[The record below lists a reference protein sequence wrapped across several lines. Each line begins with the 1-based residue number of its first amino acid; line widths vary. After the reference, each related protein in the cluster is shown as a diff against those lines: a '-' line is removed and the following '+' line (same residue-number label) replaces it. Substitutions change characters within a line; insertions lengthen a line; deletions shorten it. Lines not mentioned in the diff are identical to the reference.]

1 MRWLNLIADGGVSW
15 RSNCCF
21 DPITMTVMS
30 LGSTLIGGGLSAAGT
45 LAGGNAAKQAGEFTQ
60 QMDNQ
65 NAAQALAS
73 GQRKAFDTQDKTRS
87 LMSTAQARAG
97 ASGVDA
103 GVGSPAS
110 IQGDIAKR
118 GSYHSLMDIFNGQSE
133 GVGLQNQGNVAQWE
147 GDQKQS
153 NSELAAGGTL
163 AGAAG
168 SMANTF
174 GTYQYRLARGY

>member
-1 MRWLNLIADGGVSW
+1 MQSIVEKYGLTPGAGV
-15 RSNCCF
+15 CVF
-21 DPITMTVMS
+21 DPMTMTVMS
-30 LGSTLIGGGLSAAGT
+30 LGATAIGGGMSAMGT
-45 LAGGNAAKQAGEFTQ
+45 LAGGNAAKQAGQMTQ
-60 QMDNQ
+60 QMDIQ

-73 GQRKAFDTQDKTRS
+73 GQRKSFDTQDKTRM

-110 IQGDIAKR
+110 IEGSIAKR
-118 GSYHSLMDIFNGQSE
+118 GSYHSLMDMFNGQSE
-133 GVGLQNQGNVAQWE
+133 GVGLQNQGALAAWE

-153 NSELAAGGTL
+153 ESELAAGGTL

-168 SMANTF
+168 SMA
-174 GTYQYRLARGY
+174 GTYGRFIDPLRQRY